1 MIGFCITVVIVVG
14 VVWCVS
20 LFCYFHYKPKQ
31 LEYQKELEKQNAEIS
46 IKALELEIEKENT
59 KQIELNSH
67 AFERKESAL
76 EEEARRIK
84 AQEETKQLQI
94 KSDFKDKHNE
104 RLY

>member
-1 MIGFCITVVIVVG
+1 MIGLYITVVIVIG
-14 VVWCVS
+14 VVCAIG
-20 LFCYFHYKPKQ
+20 LPCYFNYKPKQ
-31 LEYQKELEKQNAEIS
+31 LDYQKECEKQNAEIS
-46 IKALELEIEKENT
+46 IKALQLEIEKENT

-94 KSDFKDKHNE
+94 KADFREKYNE